1 MNDRLDIKLDITY
14 QMKYTKWTYRLQY
27 LLFWEFGVL
36 SLSAIYRKY
45 WQILIV
51 YCLCDQYDFFKS
63 NGYQEI
69 CPYIYMIERLA
80 VVISVTGPWA
90 KATYLPAALPEIGR
104 LRNVLS
110 TLRLSLLAE
119 NKVPS

>member
-45 WQILIV
+45 
-51 YCLCDQYDFFKS
+51 
-63 NGYQEI
+63 
-69 CPYIYMIERLA
+69 
-80 VVISVTGPWA
+80 
-90 KATYLPAALPEIGR
+90 
-104 LRNVLS
+104 
-110 TLRLSLLAE
+110 
-119 NKVPS
+119 